1 MLELQSPSLAND
13 ALGPSPTARQQL
25 ATSKPCGHAA
35 GLFFVLHAMSNSAE
49 PIHELVHV
57 VVDSQGVSID
67 TRDDLNGKV
76 FWALKGP
83 RFNAND
89 FVEQALEAG
98 AVHVVS
104 DESRWAD
111 TPHVTV
117 VEDGLASMQDVAR
130 EVRRRWTCPV
140 IALTGSNGKTTSK
153 ELMRDVLA
161 TRFCVHAT
169 RGNLNNHIG
178 VPLTL
183 LNAPKRPDVVIVEM
197 GANHQREIDFLCE
210 IAEPNHGYITNI
222 GLAHLEGFG
231 GEHGVYLG
239 KKELFDWLGANGGTA
254 FVLTSDAKVVEAAKP
269 LTKVLH
275 VDTEGW
281 EWRPAKGTDRPQLC
295 DNTGQCWSLH
305 LEGQY
310 NLGNCLAAVTIGQ
323 HFGVPK
329 DMAMQAVSNYRPENH
344 RSQVMET
351 ERNWVLLDAYNANP
365 SSSQAAMDA
374 FAAKGHGSPLL
385 IMGDM
390 AELGDASLDAHQRI
404 IDLALEHGVE
414 LWTIGPWFG
423 KARQATQSDHPHF
436 DAVDDL
442 MDSSLLSGLSNRQIL
457 IKGSRSMA
465 LEQLMPAL

>member
-1 MLELQSPSLAND
+1 M
-13 ALGPSPTARQQL
+13 TA
-25 ATSKPCGHAA
+25 
-35 GLFFVLHAMSNSAE
+35 SADT
-49 PIHELVHV
+49 IQALVHI

-67 TRDDLNGKV
+67 TRDELKGKV

-83 RFNAND
+83 RFNGND
-89 FVEQALEAG
+89 FVDQALEAG

-117 VEDGLASMQDVAR
+117 VEDGLQCMQDVSR

-161 TRFCVHAT
+161 TRFRVHAT

-183 LNAPKRPDVVIVEM
+183 LNAPEDPEVVIVEM
-197 GANHQREIDFLCE
+197 GANHQREIALLCE
-210 IAEPNHGYITNI
+210 IAEPSHGYITNI

-239 KKELFDWLGANGGTA
+239 KKELFDWLGANEGTA
-254 FVLTSDAKVVEAAKP
+254 FVLTSDSKVVEAAEP
-269 LTKVLH
+269 LTKVIH
-275 VDTEGW
+275 VATEGW
-281 EWRPAKGTDRPQLC
+281 EWRAAQGTNQPQIC
-295 DNTGQCWSLH
+295 ENTGICWSLH

-310 NLGNCLAAVTIGQ
+310 NLANCLAGITIGQ
-323 HFGVPK
+323 HFGVSK
-329 DMAMQAVSNYRPENH
+329 DLAMQAVSNYRPENH
-344 RSQVMET
+344 RSQVVET
-351 ERNWVLLDAYNANP
+351 ARNWVLLDAYNANP
-365 SSSQAAMDA
+365 SSNQAAMDA
-374 FAAKGHGSPLL
+374 FAAKGHAAPLL

-390 AELGDASLDAHQRI
+390 AELGDASLEAHQRVI
-404 IDLALEHGVE
+404 QLAMAHEVE

-423 KARQATQSDHPHF
+423 KAKQASHSDHRHF

-442 MDSSLLSGLSNRQIL
+442 IQSSLLNELSKRQIL

-465 LEQLMPAL
+465 LEQLMPGL

>member
-1 MLELQSPSLAND
+1 
-13 ALGPSPTARQQL
+13 
-25 ATSKPCGHAA
+25 
-35 GLFFVLHAMSNSAE
+35 MSNSAE
-49 PIHELVHV
+49 TIHALLQV
-57 VVDSQGVSID
+57 VVASQGVSID

-89 FVEQALEAG
+89 FVEQALKAG

-111 TPHVTV
+111 TPRVTV
-117 VEDGLASMQDVAR
+117 VEDGLACMQDVAR
-130 EVRRRWTCPV
+130 QVRRRWTCPV

-161 TRFCVHAT
+161 TRFRVHAT

-183 LNAPKRPDVVIVEM
+183 LNAPEKPDMVIVEM

-210 IAEPNHGYITNI
+210 VAEPSHGYITNI

-239 KKELFDWLGANGGTA
+239 KKELFDWLGSHEGTA
-254 FVLTSDAKVVEAAKP
+254 FVLTSDVKVVEAAKS
-269 LTKVLH
+269 LTAVIH
-275 VDTEGW
+275 VVTEGW
-281 EWRPAKGTDRPQLC
+281 EWQSVKGSDRPQLC
-295 DNTGQCWSLH
+295 DNMGQCWSLH

-310 NLGNCLAAVTIGQ
+310 NLANCLAAVTIGQ

-344 RSQVMET
+344 RSQVLKT
-351 ERNWVLLDAYNANP
+351 ARNWVLLDAYNANP
-365 SSSQAAMDA
+365 SSNQAAMDA
-374 FAAKGHGSPLL
+374 FAAKAHAAPLL

-390 AELGDASLDAHQRI
+390 AELGDASLDAHQRVI
-404 IDLALEHGVE
+404 QLALELEVE
-414 LWTIGPWFG
+414 LWTVGPWFG
-423 KARQATQSDHPHF
+423 KAKKASQSDHRHF

-442 MDSSLLSGLSNRQIL
+442 KQSLGGLSNRQIL

>member
-1 MLELQSPSLAND
+1 
-13 ALGPSPTARQQL
+13 
-25 ATSKPCGHAA
+25 
-35 GLFFVLHAMSNSAE
+35 MSNSAE
-49 PIHELVHV
+49 TIHALLQV
-57 VVDSQGVSID
+57 VVASQGVSID

-89 FVEQALEAG
+89 FVEQALKAG

-111 TPHVTV
+111 TPRVTV
-117 VEDGLASMQDVAR
+117 VEDGLACMQDVAR
-130 EVRRRWTCPV
+130 QVRRRWTCPV

-161 TRFCVHAT
+161 TRFQVHAT

-183 LNAPKRPDVVIVEM
+183 LNAPEKPDVVIVEM

-210 IAEPNHGYITNI
+210 VAEPSHGYITNI

-239 KKELFDWLGANGGTA
+239 KKELFDWLGSHEGTA
-254 FVLTSDAKVVEAAKP
+254 FVLTSDVKVVEAAKS
-269 LTKVLH
+269 LTAVIH
-275 VDTEGW
+275 VVTEGW
-281 EWRPAKGTDRPQLC
+281 EWQSVKGSDRPQLC
-295 DNTGQCWSLH
+295 DNMGQCWSLH

-310 NLGNCLAAVTIGQ
+310 NLANCLAAVTIGQ

-344 RSQVMET
+344 RSQVLKT
-351 ERNWVLLDAYNANP
+351 ARNWVLLDAYNANP
-365 SSSQAAMDA
+365 SSNRAAMDA
-374 FAAKGHGSPLL
+374 FAAKAHAAPLL

-390 AELGDASLDAHQRI
+390 AELGDASLDAHQRVI
-404 IDLALEHGVE
+404 QLALELEVE
-414 LWTIGPWFG
+414 LWTVGPWFG
-423 KARQATQSDHPHF
+423 KAKQASQSDHRHF

-442 MDSSLLSGLSNRQIL
+442 KQSLGGLSNRQIL

>member
-1 MLELQSPSLAND
+1 
-13 ALGPSPTARQQL
+13 
-25 ATSKPCGHAA
+25 
-35 GLFFVLHAMSNSAE
+35 MSNSAE
-49 PIHELVHV
+49 TIHALLQV
-57 VVDSQGVSID
+57 VVASQGVSID

-89 FVEQALEAG
+89 FVEQALKAG

-111 TPHVTV
+111 TPRVTV
-117 VEDGLASMQDVAR
+117 VEDGLACMQDVAR
-130 EVRRRWTCPV
+130 QVRRRWTCPV

-161 TRFCVHAT
+161 TRFRVHAT

-183 LNAPKRPDVVIVEM
+183 LNAPEKPDVVIVEM

-210 IAEPNHGYITNI
+210 VAEPSHGYITNI

-239 KKELFDWLGANGGTA
+239 KKELFDWLGSHEGTA
-254 FVLTSDAKVVEAAKP
+254 FVLTSDVKVVEAAKS
-269 LTKVLH
+269 LTAVIH
-275 VDTEGW
+275 VVTEGW
-281 EWRPAKGTDRPQLC
+281 EWQSVKGSDRPQLC
-295 DNTGQCWSLH
+295 DNMGQCWSLH

-310 NLGNCLAAVTIGQ
+310 NLANCLAAVTIGQ

-344 RSQVMET
+344 RSQVLKT
-351 ERNWVLLDAYNANP
+351 ARNWVLLDAYNANP
-365 SSSQAAMDA
+365 SSNRAAMDA
-374 FAAKGHGSPLL
+374 FAAKAHAAPLL

-390 AELGDASLDAHQRI
+390 AELGDASLDAHQRVI
-404 IDLALEHGVE
+404 QLALELEVE
-414 LWTIGPWFG
+414 LWTVGPWFG
-423 KARQATQSDHPHF
+423 KAKQASQSDHRHF

-442 MDSSLLSGLSNRQIL
+442 KQSLGGLSNRQIL

>member
-1 MLELQSPSLAND
+1 
-13 ALGPSPTARQQL
+13 
-25 ATSKPCGHAA
+25 
-35 GLFFVLHAMSNSAE
+35 MSNSAE
-49 PIHELVHV
+49 TIHELVQV

-117 VEDGLASMQDVAR
+117 VEDGLECMQNVAR

-161 TRFCVHAT
+161 TRFRVHAT

-183 LNAPKRPDVVIVEM
+183 LNAPERPDVVIVEM

-281 EWRPAKGTDRPQLC
+281 EWRAAKGTDRPQLC

-310 NLGNCLAAVTIGQ
+310 NLANCLAAVTIGQ

>member
-1 MLELQSPSLAND
+1 MTD
-13 ALGPSPTARQQL
+13 
-25 ATSKPCGHAA
+25 
-35 GLFFVLHAMSNSAE
+35 SAE
-49 PIHELVHV
+49 IIHELVQV

-89 FVEQALEAG
+89 FVDHALEAG
-98 AVHVVS
+98 AFHVVS

-111 TPHVTV
+111 TPRVTV

-161 TRFCVHAT
+161 TRFRVHAT

-183 LNAPKRPDVVIVEM
+183 LNAPEEPEVVIVEM
-197 GANHQREIDFLCE
+197 GANHQREIDFLCR
-210 IAEPNHGYITNI
+210 IAEPSHGYITNI

-239 KKELFDWLGANGGTA
+239 KKELFDWIGANEGTA
-254 FVLTSDAKVVEAAKP
+254 FVLTSDTKVVAAAEP
-269 LTKVLH
+269 LTKVIH
-275 VDTEGW
+275 VATEGW
-281 EWRPAKGTDRPQLC
+281 EWRAAQGTDQPQLC
-295 DNTGQCWSLH
+295 ENTGQCWSLH

-310 NLGNCLAAVTIGQ
+310 NLANCLAAITIGQ
-323 HFGVPK
+323 HFGVSK
-329 DMAMQAVSNYRPENH
+329 DLAMQAVSNYRPANH
-344 RSQVMET
+344 RSQVVET
-351 ERNWVLLDAYNANP
+351 ARNWVLLDAYNANP
-365 SSSQAAMDA
+365 SSNQAAMDA
-374 FAAKGHGSPLL
+374 FAAKGHAAPLL

-390 AELGDASLDAHQRI
+390 AELGDASLEAHQRVI
-404 IDLALEHGVE
+404 QLALKHGVE

-423 KARQATQSDHPHF
+423 KAKQASQSDHRHF

-442 MDSSLLSGLSNRQIL
+442 MQSSLLSGLSERQIL

-465 LEQLMPAL
+465 LELLMPAL